1 MARRAMGACAMAMGA
16 MAKRAMGGRAMAMG
30 AMAIGARGGLLQ
42 QQPLSRGGDQ
52 CRDVRGP
59 ALKLGRG
66 EPASRG
72 AEPIQ
77 LGRARRTAEQAAIAA
92 RAGNPINP
100 VVAGTGGGALQ
111 CWRVEAVTCR
121 GGFALA
127 CALLRSKA
135 LQGAARSGSPLGRD
149 MRMGGCGYVY
159 RDACIFLIGI
169 RSEQSSRTRETD
181 ATAQTAA
188 SSARTVFF
196 CFEHRAEPR
205 RFLLRTRCVTAGR
218 AARDDGIVHLRVTN
232 VSPLHLC
239 FCCMHT

>member
-30 AMAIGARGGLLQ
+30 AVAIRARGGLLQ

-111 CWRVEAVTCR
+111 CWRVEADTCR

-135 LQGAARSGSPLGRD
+135 LQGAARSDSPLGWICAWAVADRI
-149 MRMGGCGYVY
+149 RVSGCLYLS
-159 RDACIFLIGI
+159 DW
-169 RSEQSSRTRETD
+169 QSDQSRAAEPGNSD
-181 ATAQTAA
+181 ATVQTAA
-188 SSARTVFF
+188 RARWFFALAHSGASGHCSAS
-196 CFEHRAEPR
+196 EQP
-205 RFLLRTRCVTAGR
+205 
-218 AARDDGIVHLRVTN
+218 N
-232 VSPLHLC
+232 
-239 FCCMHT
+239 

>member
-1 MARRAMGACAMAMGA
+1 MAWLCFPNWRGCAWRGRRACVAVRIGAQQAGRKEQPRMARRAMGACAMAMGA

-111 CWRVEAVTCR
+111 CWRVEADTCR

-127 CALLRSKA
+127 HVLQRSK
-135 LQGAARSGSPLGRD
+135 QGGYCNAYWSRSRHAPRTPKHRWRFDWFDPPPHGGACPTSSTTRASQHKGR
-149 MRMGGCGYVY
+149 
-159 RDACIFLIGI
+159 
-169 RSEQSSRTRETD
+169 Q
-181 ATAQTAA
+181 
-188 SSARTVFF
+188 
-196 CFEHRAEPR
+196 
-205 RFLLRTRCVTAGR
+205 
-218 AARDDGIVHLRVTN
+218 
-232 VSPLHLC
+232 
-239 FCCMHT
+239 

>member
-111 CWRVEAVTCR
+111 CWRVEADTCR

-127 CALLRSKA
+127 HVLQRSKQGGYCNA
-135 LQGAARSGSPLGRD
+135 YWSRSRHAPRSTGQLYASVPLRRWSLRLPDVSPGSDRGWLQPETTSLVGYLYPYPPWQEESKRLGRA
-149 MRMGGCGYVY
+149 VW
-159 RDACIFLIGI
+159 AL
-169 RSEQSSRTRETD
+169 S
-181 ATAQTAA
+181 
-188 SSARTVFF
+188 FF
-196 CFEHRAEPR
+196 F
-205 RFLLRTRCVTAGR
+205 
-218 AARDDGIVHLRVTN
+218 
-232 VSPLHLC
+232 
-239 FCCMHT
+239 

>member
-1 MARRAMGACAMAMGA
+1 MAVRIGAQQAGRKGQPRMARRAMGACAMAMGA

-111 CWRVEAVTCR
+111 CWRVEADTCR

-127 CALLRSKA
+127 HVLLRSK
-135 LQGAARSGSPLGRD
+135 QGGDCNAYWSRSRHAPRSTGQLYASVPL
-149 MRMGGCGYVY
+149 
-159 RDACIFLIGI
+159 
-169 RSEQSSRTRETD
+169 
-181 ATAQTAA
+181 
-188 SSARTVFF
+188 
-196 CFEHRAEPR
+196 R
-205 RFLLRTRCVTAGR
+205 RWSLRLP
-218 AARDDGIVHLRVTN
+218 D
-232 VSPLHLC
+232 VSPALIEGGFNPRPHLWSDTC
-239 FCCMHT
+239 IRIHRGKKRASA

>member
-1 MARRAMGACAMAMGA
+1 MRVARSVAGARGVAARIGAQQAGRKEQPRMARRAMGACAMAMGA

-111 CWRVEAVTCR
+111 CWRVEADTCR

-127 CALLRSKA
+127 HVLQRSK
-135 LQGAARSGSPLGRD
+135 QGGYCNAYWSRSRHAPRSIEQASRVGPSTLRG
-149 MRMGGCGYVY
+149 MRGP
-159 RDACIFLIGI
+159 A
-169 RSEQSSRTRETD
+169 
-181 ATAQTAA
+181 
-188 SSARTVFF
+188 
-196 CFEHRAEPR
+196 
-205 RFLLRTRCVTAGR
+205 
-218 AARDDGIVHLRVTN
+218 
-232 VSPLHLC
+232 
-239 FCCMHT
+239 

>member
-111 CWRVEAVTCR
+111 CWRVEADTCR

-127 CALLRSKA
+127 HVLQRSKQGGYCNAYWSRSRHAPRSTGQLYASVPLRRWSLRLPDISPA
-135 LQGAARSGSPLGRD
+135 LIEGGFNPRPQASEIQSTVLGARGQEAESDERDRHGSIFGRIPVSVSTVAR
-149 MRMGGCGYVY
+149 
-159 RDACIFLIGI
+159 
-169 RSEQSSRTRETD
+169 
-181 ATAQTAA
+181 
-188 SSARTVFF
+188 
-196 CFEHRAEPR
+196 RAN
-205 RFLLRTRCVTAGR
+205 A
-218 AARDDGIVHLRVTN
+218 
-232 VSPLHLC
+232 
-239 FCCMHT
+239 

>member
-1 MARRAMGACAMAMGA
+1 
-16 MAKRAMGGRAMAMG
+16 MAMG
-30 AMAIGARGGLLQ
+30 AMAIRARGGLLQ

-111 CWRVEAVTCR
+111 CWRVEADTWR

-127 CALLRSKA
+127 HVLQRSKQGGYCNAYWSRSRHAPRSTGQLYASVPLRRWSLRLPDVSPA
-135 LQGAARSGSPLGRD
+135 LIEGGFNSNSINYRVLQYEPPAVARLE
-149 MRMGGCGYVY
+149 
-159 RDACIFLIGI
+159 A
-169 RSEQSSRTRETD
+169 
-181 ATAQTAA
+181 
-188 SSARTVFF
+188 
-196 CFEHRAEPR
+196 PR
-205 RFLLRTRCVTAGR
+205 HQAKK
-218 AARDDGIVHLRVTN
+218 RVTVSDQRN
-232 VSPLHLC
+232 VGQRWR
-239 FCCMHT
+239 